1 MKNNNITSDFSLR
14 RLPIIAT
21 VLLLLSSL
29 FYIYSFSYGVLVCLV
44 AMCFLLC
51 LFKDEVASAM
61 GIFLLANNVILAIAF
76 FMQDGIVSYLWNGQ
90 FDQYYIKVLFL
101 ESIFWGIFIIG
112 CGKRS
117 GLSGMNSIL
126 NKKNNFIMVSS
137 ILFLFIGIP
146 FLISD
151 IIISSSSYFISY
163 VEFSSTGTVAYESGA
178 AFVAFAIFL
187 RVGKK
192 VPSYH
197 LLLELLAVLLILYI
211 AVGSGKR
218 LPLAYPIFSYTVWIA
233 YTYGRLLAGLV
244 YFGIALSGYV
254 FGIIRDAMVLQSV
267 SADVLLSG
275 LKYTNQGATL
285 HASAVYVR
293 IVDENLISTTD
304 QLISF
309 ASNLFLAIFVSLSAL
324 PDVARINEYAM
335 SYYDVQGNGGVI
347 GAYSYFFLDWIGPF
361 ILPLFLV
368 WMFRSR
374 GATAAL
380 AFGFVAVMSPRW
392 TLYNIG
398 PALRVLGLVAGMI
411 FLLVIFDVRRFTS
424 RRKFSRNLS

>member
-137 ILFLFIGIP
+137 FL
-146 FLISD
+146 
-151 IIISSSSYFISY
+151 
-163 VEFSSTGTVAYESGA
+163 
-178 AFVAFAIFL
+178 
-187 RVGKK
+187 
-192 VPSYH
+192 
-197 LLLELLAVLLILYI
+197 
-211 AVGSGKR
+211 
-218 LPLAYPIFSYTVWIA
+218 
-233 YTYGRLLAGLV
+233 
-244 YFGIALSGYV
+244 
-254 FGIIRDAMVLQSV
+254 
-267 SADVLLSG
+267 
-275 LKYTNQGATL
+275 
-285 HASAVYVR
+285 
-293 IVDENLISTTD
+293 
-304 QLISF
+304 
-309 ASNLFLAIFVSLSAL
+309 
-324 PDVARINEYAM
+324 
-335 SYYDVQGNGGVI
+335 
-347 GAYSYFFLDWIGPF
+347 
-361 ILPLFLV
+361 
-368 WMFRSR
+368 
-374 GATAAL
+374 
-380 AFGFVAVMSPRW
+380 
-392 TLYNIG
+392 
-398 PALRVLGLVAGMI
+398 
-411 FLLVIFDVRRFTS
+411 
-424 RRKFSRNLS
+424 